1 VNDAAVADITIDEL
15 ARRSGMTVRNI
26 RAHQSRGLLHPPT
39 VRGRTGFYGSEHVA
53 RLELIKKMQADGFNL
68 EAISKLL
75 EGAGD
80 STDALLRFTRAVKEP
95 FEDEEPR
102 VVELN
107 ELVERWQSREPD
119 VLRRAQKLGLLRP
132 IGDGRYEEISPRLSA
147 AGAQLT
153 ALGIPVSRQLDLIER
168 VRRHAAGVAHDYVKL
183 FLDELWR
190 PFEQAG
196 APEERWPQMLDTI
209 ERLRPLA
216 SQSVLA
222 VFQLAMTDTVEREF
236 GRVIERM
243 RPQEAR

>member
-26 RAHQSRGLLHPPT
+26 RAHQSRGLLHPPKL
-39 VRGRTGFYGSEHVA
+39 RGRTGFYGPEHVA
-53 RLELIKKMQADGFNL
+53 RLELIKEMQADGFNL

-75 EGAGD
+75 ESAGD

-102 VVELN
+102 VVELD
-107 ELVERWQSREPD
+107 ELAERWQSREPD
-119 VLRRAQKLGLLRP
+119 VLRRAEKLGLLRP
-132 IGDGRYEEISPRLSA
+132 IGDGRYEEVSPRLSA

-168 VRRHAAGVAHDYVKL
+168 VRRHADGVAHDFVEL
-183 FLDELWR
+183 FVDEVWR

-222 VFQLAMTDTVEREF
+222 VFQLAMTETVEREF